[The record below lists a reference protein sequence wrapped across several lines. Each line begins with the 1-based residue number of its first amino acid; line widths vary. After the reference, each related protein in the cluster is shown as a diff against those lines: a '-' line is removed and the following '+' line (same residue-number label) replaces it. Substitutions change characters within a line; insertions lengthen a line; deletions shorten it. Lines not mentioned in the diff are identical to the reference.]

1 MRDRKIFGVSVTT
14 LVIVSMMAFS
24 SLLVGDEAF
33 AGNPCNP
40 CAKKKMNAC
49 NPCAKNPCAKKSK
62 NACNPCNPC
71 AKGKKRLRTEK
82 AKDFK
87 KLVALGKKLWNDEGL
102 GKSGLACM
110 TCHEGAES
118 LNMDKHMGMWP
129 HEVKMADDIM
139 TLDQMINFCMVNPM
153 ETKPLDPN
161 GVKMTAMAAYYHHLT
176 MSHMGK
182 KGGMSH
188 HNPCNPCAKNPCAK
202 NPCGKGG
209 Y

>member
-1 MRDRKIFGVSVTT
+1 MRDRNFFGVSVTT
-14 LVIVSMMAFS
+14 LLIVSMMAFF

-40 CAKKKMNAC
+40 CAKKE
-49 NPCAKNPCAKKSK
+49 K

-102 GKSGLACM
+102 GKSGLSCM

-118 LNMDKHMGMWP
+118 LKMDKHMGMWP
-129 HEVKMADDIM
+129 HQVKMADDIM
-139 TLDQMINFCMVNPM
+139 TLDQMINFCMINPM

-161 GVKMTAMAAYYHHLT
+161 GVKMTAMAAYYHHFT

-202 NPCGKGG
+202 NACNPCAKNPCGK
-209 Y
+209 